1 MKLADKI
8 EIITRSYISDNR
20 GFFVKIINGKE
31 KGLPNYTGEIYVTL
45 AKPENSRGGHY
56 HNLATE
62 WFTVVSGNADL
73 HLKDI
78 MSDEEIVIKLESENP
93 VTIKVP
99 PGIVHEFYNNY
110 NKDFILIAY
119 TDFLFD
125 PKDTIPY
132 SLMK

>member
-8 EIITRSYISDNR
+8 EIITRNCISDNR

-31 KGLPNYTGEIYVTL
+31 QGLPNYTGEIYVTL

-62 WFTVVSGNADL
+62 WFTIVSGKADL
-73 HLKDI
+73 FLKDI
-78 MSDEEIVIKLESENP
+78 KSDEEIVIKLDSEKP
-93 VTIKVP
+93 VTIKVT
-99 PGIVHEFYNNY
+99 PGIAHEFYNNY
-110 NKDFILIAY
+110 QKDFILIAY
-119 TDFLFD
+119 TDYLFD